1 MRRLIIAVFL
11 LSVGCSY
18 HPTYNTVK
26 DSYNTYAPT
35 HTSTYAPADAPTQTP
50 RNVPVYSTGQVYGSP
65 QKIKKVKKS
74 KAYMAGGIAR

>member
-1 MRRLIIAVFL
+1 MRRLIIVVFL
-11 LSVGCSY
+11 LLVGCSY

-35 HTSTYAPADAPTQTP
+35 HTSTYAPVYTPARTPTY
-50 RNVPVYSTGQVYGSP
+50 VPVYPTRQVYGSP